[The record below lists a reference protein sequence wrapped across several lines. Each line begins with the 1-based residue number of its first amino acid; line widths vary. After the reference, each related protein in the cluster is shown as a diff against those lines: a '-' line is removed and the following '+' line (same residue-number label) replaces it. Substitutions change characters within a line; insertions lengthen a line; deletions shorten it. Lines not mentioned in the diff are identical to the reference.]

1 VIIVMLHPQTINERL
16 EPLLKWPG
24 GKQDELRFIL
34 PALPNTIKHY
44 YEPFL
49 GGGAVFLAI
58 PQEIPAYVNDKSY
71 DLIRFY
77 QAIADED
84 KQFFG
89 ALDCILQEWRKL
101 ENIVEQAKASLLENY
116 QAFRAGILSESKLR
130 DFIQAFVTTYLD
142 ELSASYFAQDS
153 AFYLKSIRQSLQSK
167 IKRMKKIEGQKGEIS
182 ESDVLDNLEGAIK
195 AAYYTYM
202 RQLYNYARKFRLS
215 DAEQAAIFFFV
226 RENAYA
232 SMFRFNKQG
241 HFNIP
246 YGGIAYNRKNLG
258 VKVERF
264 RNPALL
270 VRFHNTTFGNFDFAD
285 FIETYPPQSGDFIF
299 LDPPYDSEFS
309 SYDQNPF
316 GKRDQERLAQYL
328 IEECPA
334 NFMLVIKST
343 PFILSL
349 YQDKGLNI
357 VDFEKK
363 YMYTVKE
370 RNNRDVTHLMI
381 RNYS

>member
-1 VIIVMLHPQTINERL
+1 MIYPPQISENL

-24 GKQDELRFIL
+24 GKTDELRFIL
-34 PALPNTIKHY
+34 PAMPSTIRHY

-49 GGGAVFLAI
+49 GGGAVYLAI
-58 PQEIPAYVNDKSY
+58 PQETPAFVNDKSW

-77 QAIADED
+77 QAVAGED
-84 KQFFG
+84 AGFF
-89 ALDCILQEWRKL
+89 ATLTFILSDWQKL
-101 ENIVEQAKASLLENY
+101 ECIVESAKDSILENY
-116 QAFRAGILSESKLR
+116 LAFRAGLLSESKAR
-130 DFIQAFVTTYLD
+130 AFVEAFVSTHLD
-142 ELSASYFAQDS
+142 EISQELENNFPQDI
-153 AFYLKSIRQSLQSK
+153 AFYLKTIRQSLFSK
-167 IKRMKKIEGQKGEIS
+167 MKRMKKIEGQKGQIS
-182 ESDVLDNLEGAIK
+182 DKDIIDNLEGAVK
-195 AAYYTYM
+195 AAFYTYM
-202 RQLYNYARKFRLS
+202 RHLYNYAKKFHLS
-215 DAEQAAIFFFV
+215 DGEQAAVFFFI

-258 VKVERF
+258 AKVERF
-264 RNPALL
+264 KNPALL
-270 VRFHNTTFGNFDFAD
+270 ARLRNTSLGNFDFAD
-285 FIETYPPQSGDFIF
+285 FMRQYPPQAGDFIF

-316 GKRDQERLAQYL
+316 GKADQERLAQYL
-328 IEECPA
+328 IAECPA

-381 RNYS
+381 TNY

>member
-1 VIIVMLHPQTINERL
+1 MLYPPSINERL

-34 PALPNTIKHY
+34 PALPETMKNY

-49 GGGAVFLAI
+49 GGGAVYLTI
-58 PQEIPAYVNDKSY
+58 PQETPAYVNDKSS

-77 QAIADED
+77 QAVASENGD
-84 KQFFG
+84 FF
-89 ALDCILQEWRKL
+89 ATLDCILFEWQKL
-101 ENIVEQAKASLLENY
+101 EEILLVTKDSFLVNY
-116 QAFRAGILSESKLR
+116 QAFRAGQLSESKLR
-130 DFIQAFVTTYLD
+130 DFVQTFLTDNVENFSSSL
-142 ELSASYFAQDS
+142 EVLFPQDI
-153 AFYLKSIRQSLQSK
+153 AFYLKTIRQSLQNK
-167 IKRMKKIEGQKGEIS
+167 MKRMKKIEAQKGEIP
-182 ESDVLDNLEGAIK
+182 EKDVLDNIEGAIK
-195 AAYYTYM
+195 AAFYTYM
-202 RQLYNYARKFRLS
+202 RQLYNYAKKFQLN
-215 DAEQAAIFFFV
+215 DAKQAAIFFFI

-258 VKVERF
+258 AKVERF

-270 VRFHNTTFGNFDFAD
+270 ARFHNTTFGNFDFSD
-285 FIETYPPQSGDFIF
+285 FIKQYPSQAGDFIF

-309 SYDQNPF
+309 NYDQNPF
-316 GKRDQERLAQYL
+316 GKSDQERLAHYL
-328 IEECPA
+328 IEECSA
-334 NFMLVIKST
+334 NFMMVIKST

-349 YQDKGLNI
+349 YENKGLSI

-381 RNYS
+381 RNY